1 MKKITLILVFLIIT
15 SCAVK
20 KEAELKY
27 TERGYSYHTKP
38 FNIDTRENSV

>member
-1 MKKITLILVFLIIT
+1 MRKITLILVFLIIT

-20 KEAELKY
+20 QEVELKY
-27 TERGYSYHTKP
+27 TEKGYSYHTKP